1 VTISSTFQVP
11 SFKFLALM
19 AMLSLAVVS
28 LVGCSTV
35 AEVATS
41 IGQGAGVITQQQA
54 DSINKS
60 AKAVEKT
67 FQDITPE
74 QEYYIGRSV
83 AATVLITYKPFD
95 EQKVNDYLNVLGQTL
110 SQFSTK
116 PETFAGYHFLLL
128 NTDEINAFSAPGGLV
143 MISRGMVRLCKN
155 EDELAAVLAHEIG
168 HVENQHG
175 LKAIRKSRLTTALT
189 TLALEAGK
197 NLGGSD
203 LAQLTEAFE
212 GSITDITGTMMNSGY
227 ARTTEFQADKSAV
240 DILKKSGYDPAALVG
255 MLQEMQKRWV
265 PNGPGFGHTHPEPSV
280 RIAEIRKQIGA
291 ATETAEPSVRMNRFK
306 EAMGGV

>member
-1 VTISSTFQVP
+1 VTISSTFEVP

>member
-1 VTISSTFQVP
+1 MFRVP
-11 SFKFLALM
+11 SFEFLAWM
-19 AMLSLAVVS
+19 AMLSLTVVS

-35 AEVATS
+35 AEVATG
-41 IGQGAGVITQQQA
+41 IGQGAGVLTPQQA
-54 DSINKS
+54 ASINKS
-60 AKAVEKT
+60 AQAIEKT

-83 AATVLITYKPFD
+83 AATVLTTYKPFD
-95 EQKVNDYLNVLGQTL
+95 EKKANDYLNVLGQTL

-116 PETFAGYHFLLL
+116 PETFGGYHFLLL

-175 LKAIRKSRLTTALT
+175 LRAIKKGRLTSALT
-189 TLALEAGK
+189 TLAMEAGK
-197 NLGGSD
+197 NLGGSE
-203 LAQLTEAFE
+203 LAQITEAFE
-212 GSITDITGTMMNSGY
+212 GSITDITSTMMNSGY
-227 ARTTEFQADKSAV
+227 ARTTEFQADKGAI
-240 DILKKSGYDPAALVG
+240 DILKKSGYDPAALIG
-255 MLQEMQKRWV
+255 MLDEMQKRWV

-280 RIAEIRKQIGA
+280 RIAELRKMIGRETMASAPSIRLH
-291 ATETAEPSVRMNRFK
+291 RFQ
-306 EAMGGV
+306 EAMGGG

>member
-1 VTISSTFQVP
+1 MTISSRFQIP
-11 SFKFLALM
+11 SFKFLASM
-19 AMLSLAVVS
+19 AMLSLTVVS
-28 LVGCSTV
+28 LIGCSTV
-35 AEVATS
+35 AEVATG

-60 AKAVEKT
+60 AQAIEKS

-83 AATVLITYKPFD
+83 AATVLVTYKPYD
-95 EQKVNDYLNVLGQTL
+95 NQKANEYLNVLGQTL
-110 SQFSTK
+110 SQFGAK
-116 PETFAGYHFLLL
+116 PETFGGYHFVLLD
-128 NTDEINAFSAPGGLV
+128 TDEINAFSAPGGLV

-175 LKAIRKSRLTTALT
+175 LRAIKKGRLTSALT

-203 LAQLTEAFE
+203 LAQVTEAFE

-227 ARTTEFQADKSAV
+227 ARTTEFQADKGAV
-240 DILKKSGYDPAALVG
+240 VILKKSGYNPAALARDASG
-255 MLQEMQKRWV
+255 NAEALGSER
-265 PNGPGFGHTHPEPSV
+265 PGLRAYASRAVCPHRGDSEGRSAPRP
-280 RIAEIRKQIGA
+280 
-291 ATETAEPSVRMNRFK
+291 
-306 EAMGGV
+306 

>member
-1 VTISSTFQVP
+1 MTNSKFQVS
-11 SFKFLALM
+11 SFRLLVLGAFLSM
-19 AMLSLAVVS
+19 AVVS
-28 LVGCSTV
+28 LVGCASV
-35 AEVATS
+35 AKVVADA
-41 IGQGAGVITQQQA
+41 GQAAGVITPDQA
-54 DSINKS
+54 KSITKS
-60 AKAVEKT
+60 AEAVEKT

-83 AATVLITYKPFD
+83 AATVLVTYKPYD
-95 EQKVNDYLNVLGQTL
+95 SAKANEYLNQLGQTL
-110 SQFSTK
+110 SQFGTK
-116 PETFAGYHFLLL
+116 PETFGGYHFVLL
-128 NTDEINAFSAPGGLV
+128 NTEEINAFSAPGGLV

-175 LKAIRKSRLTTALT
+175 LRAIKKGRLTSALT

-203 LAQLTEAFE
+203 LAQLTEAFS

-240 DILKKSGYDPAALVG
+240 AIMKNCGYDPAALVG

-265 PNGPGFGHTHPEPSV
+265 PNGPGFGHTHPEPNV
-280 RIAEIRKQIGA
+280 RIAEIQKIIGS
-291 ATETAEPSVRMNRFK
+291 ATMAAEPSVRINRFK

>member
-1 VTISSTFQVP
+1 MKP
-11 SFKFLALM
+11 FKYIALIC
-19 AMLSLAVVS
+19 MLSLAAAS
-28 LVGCSTV
+28 MVGCASV
-35 AEVATS
+35 AGVVAS
-41 IGQGAGVITQQQA
+41 AGQAAGVITPQQA
-54 DSINKS
+54 ESINKS
-60 AKAVEKT
+60 AAAVEKT

-83 AATVLITYKPFD
+83 AATVLVTYKPYD
-95 EQKVNDYLNVLGQTL
+95 NQKANEYLNVLGQTL
-110 SQFSTK
+110 SQFGTK
-116 PETFAGYHFLLL
+116 PETFGGYHFVLLD
-128 NTDEINAFSAPGGLV
+128 TEEINAFSAPGGLI

-175 LKAIRKSRLTTALT
+175 LRAIKKGRLTSALT

-197 NLGGSD
+197 SLGGSD
-203 LAQLTEAFE
+203 LASVTEAFE

-240 DILKKSGYDPAALVG
+240 DILKGSGYNPAALVG

-280 RIAEIRKQIGA
+280 RIAEIQKQIGA
-291 ATETAEPSVRMNRFK
+291 ATMASEPSVRINRFK
-306 EAMGGV
+306 ETMGGV

>member
-1 VTISSTFQVP
+1 MTTFHFP
-11 SFKFLALM
+11 FSIFRLM
-19 AMLSLAVVS
+19 AAAAMASLAVTS

-41 IGQGAGVITQQQA
+41 IGQGAGVITKQQA

-60 AKAVEKT
+60 AQAVEKT

-74 QEYYIGRSV
+74 QEYYIGRTV
-83 AATVLITYKPFD
+83 AATVLVTYKPYD
-95 EQKVNDYLNVLGQTL
+95 NQKANEYLNVLGQTL
-110 SQFSTK
+110 SQFGTK
-116 PETFAGYHFLLL
+116 PETFGGYHFVLLD
-128 NTDEINAFSAPGGLV
+128 TEEINAFSAPGGLV

-155 EDELAAVLAHEIG
+155 EDELAAVLAHEVG

-175 LKAIRKSRLTTALT
+175 LKAIRKGRLTSALT
-189 TLALEAGK
+189 TLAMEAGK

-203 LAQLTEAFE
+203 LAQVTEAFE

-240 DILKKSGYDPAALVG
+240 DILKGSGYNPAALVG

-280 RIAEIRKQIGA
+280 RIAEVQKQIGA
-291 ATETAEPSVRMNRFK
+291 ATETAAPSVRINRFK
-306 EAMGGV
+306 ETMGGV

>member
-1 VTISSTFQVP
+1 MTSLKFQVS
-11 SFKFLALM
+11 SFKFLALF
-19 AMLSLAVVS
+19 AFLSLAVVS
-28 LVGCSTV
+28 LVGCASV
-35 AEVATS
+35 AGVVAS
-41 IGQGAGVITQQQA
+41 AGQAAGVITPEQA
-54 DSINKS
+54 ESINKS
-60 AKAVEKT
+60 AQAVEKT

-83 AATVLITYKPFD
+83 AATVLVTYKPYD
-95 EQKVNDYLNVLGQTL
+95 NKKANDYLNVLGQTL
-110 SQFSTK
+110 SQFGTK
-116 PETFAGYHFLLL
+116 PETFGGYHFVLLD
-128 NTDEINAFSAPGGLV
+128 TDEINAFSAPGGLV
-143 MISRGMVRLCKN
+143 MISRGMIRLCKN

-175 LKAIRKSRLTTALT
+175 LRAIRKGRLTSALT

-197 NLGGSD
+197 NLGGSE
-203 LAQLTEAFE
+203 LAQVTQAFE

-240 DILKKSGYDPAALVG
+240 SIMTACGYNPAALVG

-280 RIAEIRKQIGA
+280 RIAEIQKQIGGASA
-291 ATETAEPSVRMNRFK
+291 AAEPSVRVNRFK
-306 EAMGGV
+306 EMMGGV

>member
-1 VTISSTFQVP
+1 MTMSAKFQVARCTLLVL
-11 SFKFLALM
+11 LAF
-19 AMLSLAVVS
+19 LSLAIIS
-28 LVGCSTV
+28 LIGCSTV
-35 AEVATS
+35 AEVATG
-41 IGQGAGVITQQQA
+41 IGQGAGVITPQQA
-54 DSINKS
+54 ASINQS
-60 AKAVEKT
+60 VQAVEKT

-83 AATVLITYKPFD
+83 AATVLTTYKPFD
-95 EQKVNDYLNVLGQTL
+95 EKKANDYLNVLGQTL
-110 SQFSTK
+110 SQFSKK
-116 PETFAGYHFLLL
+116 PETFGGYHFLLL

-143 MISRGMVRLCKN
+143 MISRGMVRLCKK

-175 LKAIRKSRLTTALT
+175 LRAIKKGRLTSALT

-203 LAQLTEAFE
+203 LAQVTEAFE
-212 GSITDITGTMMNSGY
+212 GSITDITSTMMNSGY
-227 ARTTEFQADKSAV
+227 ARTTEFQADKGAV
-240 DILKKSGYDPAALVG
+240 DILKKSGYDPAALIG

-280 RIAEIRKQIGA
+280 RIAEIQKQIGSATGTA
-291 ATETAEPSVRMNRFK
+291 ALSVRVNRFK

>member
-1 VTISSTFQVP
+1 MTA
-11 SFKFLALM
+11 FKYIALFSM
-19 AMLSLAVVS
+19 VSLAVVS
-28 LVGCSTV
+28 LVGCTTV
-35 AEVATS
+35 TEAVTS
-41 IGQGAGVITQQQA
+41 AGQAAGVITKQQA

-60 AKAVEKT
+60 AQAVEKT

-74 QEYYIGRSV
+74 QEYYIGRTV
-83 AATVLITYKPFD
+83 AATVLVTYKPYD
-95 EQKVNDYLNVLGQTL
+95 NQKANEYLNVLGQTL
-110 SQFSTK
+110 SQFGTK
-116 PETFAGYHFLLL
+116 PETFGGYHFVLLD
-128 NTDEINAFSAPGGLV
+128 TEEINAFSAPGGLV

-155 EDELAAVLAHEIG
+155 EDELAAVLAHEVG

-175 LKAIRKSRLTTALT
+175 LKAIRKGRLTSALT
-189 TLALEAGK
+189 TLAMEAGK

-203 LAQLTEAFE
+203 LAQVTEAFE

-240 DILKKSGYDPAALVG
+240 DILKGSGYNPAALVG

-280 RIAEIRKQIGA
+280 RIAEIQKQIGA
-291 ATETAEPSVRMNRFK
+291 ATMAAGPSIRINRFK
-306 EAMGGV
+306 ETMGGV

>member
-1 VTISSTFQVP
+1 MTTFKYIAVIC
-11 SFKFLALM
+11 
-19 AMLSLAVVS
+19 MLSMAVAS
-28 LVGCSTV
+28 MVGCASVTQAV
-35 AEVATS
+35 TS
-41 IGQGAGVITQQQA
+41 AGAAAGVITPQQA
-54 DSINKS
+54 ESINKS
-60 AKAVEKT
+60 AAAVEKT
-67 FQDITPE
+67 FTDITPE

-83 AATVLITYKPFD
+83 AATVLVTYKPYD
-95 EQKVNDYLNVLGQTL
+95 NDKANEYLNVLGQTL
-110 SQFSTK
+110 SQFGTK
-116 PETFAGYHFLLL
+116 PETFGGYHFVLLD
-128 NTDEINAFSAPGGLV
+128 TEEINAFSAPGGLV

-175 LKAIRKSRLTTALT
+175 LKAIKKGRLTSALT

-203 LAQLTEAFE
+203 LAQVTEAFS

-240 DILKKSGYDPAALVG
+240 NIMKGSGYNPAALVG

-280 RIAEIRKQIGA
+280 RIAEIQKQIGA
-291 ATETAEPSVRMNRFK
+291 ATETAAPSVRINRFK
-306 EAMGGV
+306 ETMGGV

>member
-1 VTISSTFQVP
+1 MTA
-11 SFKFLALM
+11 FKFIALIC
-19 AMLSLAVVS
+19 MLSLAAAS
-28 LVGCSTV
+28 MVGCSTV
-35 AEVATS
+35 TEAVTS
-41 IGQGAGVITQQQA
+41 AGQAAGVITPQQA
-54 DSINKS
+54 ESINKS
-60 AKAVEKT
+60 AAAVEKT

-83 AATVLITYKPFD
+83 AATVLVTYKPYD
-95 EQKVNDYLNVLGQTL
+95 NQKANEYLNVLGQTL
-110 SQFSTK
+110 SQFGTK
-116 PETFAGYHFLLL
+116 PETFGGYHFVLL
-128 NTDEINAFSAPGGLV
+128 NTEEINAFSAPGGLV

-175 LKAIRKSRLTTALT
+175 LRAIKKGRLTSALT

-203 LAQLTEAFE
+203 LAQVTEAFE

-227 ARTTEFQADKSAV
+227 ARTTEFQADKGAV
-240 DILKKSGYDPAALVG
+240 NILKGSGYNPAALVG

-280 RIAEIRKQIGA
+280 RIAEIQKQIGTA
-291 ATETAEPSVRMNRFK
+291 ATAATPSVRINRFK
-306 EAMGGV
+306 ETMGGV

>member
-1 VTISSTFQVP
+1 MTISSRFQVP
-11 SFKFLALM
+11 DFKVLAWM
-19 AMLSLAVVS
+19 AMLSLTIVS
-28 LVGCSTV
+28 LVGCSSV
-35 AEVATS
+35 AQVATS

-60 AKAVEKT
+60 AQAIEKT

-83 AATVLITYKPFD
+83 AATVLVAYKPYD
-95 EQKVNDYLNVLGQTL
+95 NRKANDYLNVLGQTL
-110 SQFSTK
+110 SQFGAK
-116 PETFAGYHFLLL
+116 PETFGGYHFVLLD
-128 NTDEINAFSAPGGLV
+128 TDEINAFSAPGGLV

-155 EDELAAVLAHEIG
+155 EDELASVLAHEIG

-175 LKAIRKSRLTTALT
+175 LRAIKKGRLTSALT

-203 LAQLTEAFE
+203 LAQVTEAFE

-240 DILKKSGYDPAALVG
+240 DILKKSGYDPAALLS
-255 MLQEMQKRWV
+255 MLQEMQNRWV

-280 RIAEIRKQIGA
+280 RIAEVQKAIGGATMA
-291 ATETAEPSVRMNRFK
+291 AASSVRFNRFK

>member
-1 VTISSTFQVP
+1 MMSISKFPVS
-11 SFKFLALM
+11 SFKLLAL
-19 AMLSLAVVS
+19 AALLVLAAAS
-28 LVGCSTV
+28 FIGCASVTQAV
-35 AEVATS
+35 TS
-41 IGQGAGVITQQQA
+41 AGQAAGVITPQQA

-60 AKAVEKT
+60 AAAVEKT

-83 AATVLITYKPFD
+83 AATVLVTYKPYD
-95 EQKVNDYLNVLGQTL
+95 NQKANEYLNVLGQTL
-110 SQFSTK
+110 SQFGTK
-116 PETFAGYHFLLL
+116 PETFGGYHFVLLD
-128 NTDEINAFSAPGGLV
+128 TEEINAFSAPGGLI

-175 LKAIRKSRLTTALT
+175 LRAIKKGRLTSALT

-203 LAQLTEAFE
+203 LASVTEAFE

-240 DILKKSGYDPAALVG
+240 DILKGSGYNPAALVG

-280 RIAEIRKQIGA
+280 RIAEIQKQIGA
-291 ATETAEPSVRMNRFK
+291 ATVAAEPSVRINRFK
-306 EAMGGV
+306 ETMGGV

>member
-1 VTISSTFQVP
+1 MTPSSKFQVS
-11 SFKFLALM
+11 SFKLLAL
-19 AMLSLAVVS
+19 AAFLSVAVVS

-35 AEVATS
+35 AGVVAS
-41 IGQGAGVITQQQA
+41 AGQAAGVITPEQA
-54 DSINKS
+54 ESINKS
-60 AKAVEKT
+60 AQAVEKT

-83 AATVLITYKPFD
+83 AATVLVTYKPYD
-95 EQKVNDYLNVLGQTL
+95 NQKANEYLNVLGQTL
-110 SQFSTK
+110 SQFGTK
-116 PETFAGYHFLLL
+116 PETFGGYHFVLLD
-128 NTDEINAFSAPGGLV
+128 TEEINAFSAPGGLI

-155 EDELAAVLAHEIG
+155 EDELAAVLAHEVG

-175 LKAIRKSRLTTALT
+175 LRAIKKGRLTSALT

-197 NLGGSD
+197 NLGGSE
-203 LAQLTEAFE
+203 LAQVTEAFE

-240 DILKKSGYDPAALVG
+240 AIMKSAGYNPAALVG

-280 RIAEIRKQIGA
+280 RIAEIQKQIGS
-291 ATETAEPSVRMNRFK
+291 ATMAAEPSVRINRFK
-306 EAMGGV
+306 EMMGGV

>member
-1 VTISSTFQVP
+1 MMPNFQFPISNFRLLAILAM
-11 SFKFLALM
+11 LAL
-19 AMLSLAVVS
+19 AVTS
-28 LVGCSTV
+28 LVGCASV
-35 AEVATS
+35 AGVVAS
-41 IGQGAGVITQQQA
+41 AGQAAGVITPEQA
-54 DSINKS
+54 ESINKS
-60 AKAVEKT
+60 AQAVEKT

-83 AATVLITYKPFD
+83 AATVLVTYKPYD
-95 EQKVNDYLNVLGQTL
+95 NKKANDYLNVLGQTL
-110 SQFSTK
+110 SQFGTK
-116 PETFAGYHFLLL
+116 PETFGGYHFVLLD
-128 NTDEINAFSAPGGLV
+128 TDEINAFSAPGGLV
-143 MISRGMVRLCKN
+143 MISRGMIRLCKN

-175 LKAIRKSRLTTALT
+175 LRAIRKGRLTSALT

-197 NLGGSD
+197 NLGGSE
-203 LAQLTEAFE
+203 LAQVTQAFE

-240 DILKKSGYDPAALVG
+240 SIMTACGYNPAALVG

-280 RIAEIRKQIGA
+280 RIAEIQKQIGGASA
-291 ATETAEPSVRMNRFK
+291 AAEPSVRVNRFK
-306 EAMGGV
+306 EMMGGV

>member
-1 VTISSTFQVP
+1 MMPNFQFPISNFRLLAILAM
-11 SFKFLALM
+11 LAL
-19 AMLSLAVVS
+19 AVTS
-28 LVGCSTV
+28 LVGCASV
-35 AEVATS
+35 AGVVAS
-41 IGQGAGVITQQQA
+41 AGQAAGVITPEQA
-54 DSINKS
+54 ESINKS
-60 AKAVEKT
+60 AQAVEKT

-83 AATVLITYKPFD
+83 AATVLVTYKPYD
-95 EQKVNDYLNVLGQTL
+95 NKKANDYLNVLGQTL
-110 SQFSTK
+110 SQFGTK
-116 PETFAGYHFLLL
+116 PETFGGYHFVLLD
-128 NTDEINAFSAPGGLV
+128 TDEINAFSAPGGLV
-143 MISRGMVRLCKN
+143 MISRGMIRLCKN

-175 LKAIRKSRLTTALT
+175 LRAIRKGRLTSALT

-197 NLGGSD
+197 NLGGSE
-203 LAQLTEAFE
+203 LAQVTQAFE

-240 DILKKSGYDPAALVG
+240 SIMTACGYNPAALVG

-280 RIAEIRKQIGA
+280 RIAEIQKQIGGASA
-291 ATETAEPSVRMNRFK
+291 AAEPSVRVTRFK
-306 EAMGGV
+306 EMMGGV